1 MSTPIP
7 RFAERMTAMK
17 PSLVRELLKRAQGTD
32 IISFA
37 GGLPNPRFFPSK
49 QLISATETVLQND
62 SADSLQ
68 YSMSEGYRPL
78 RAWIAERYQQRF
90 GVNIPVDN
98 ILIMSGSQQA
108 LDLIGKIFLD
118 PNDIVVIEKPGYQ
131 GMIHALKLYQPKF
144 IGVALN
150 DDGLDATQLD
160 RVLSETQAKLVITC
174 PNFQN
179 PSGISYTSKN
189 REAVSAVIRKH
200 RVALIEDDPYSELS
214 FEGTVAPSFIT
225 HLENQCIA
233 LGSFSKIVAP
243 GMRLGWVVASDEIL
257 HKLIIAK
264 QGADFHTS
272 QFSQRAL
279 HQYLVSQPLDDHIQR
294 IRKAYSEQC
303 EAMLGALEKYFP
315 PDVRYTRPVG
325 GMFVWLTLPSD
336 DVDTMA
342 MLNDAIDAGVT
353 FLPGAVF
360 YTDGGGKN
368 QIRLSYSMCDPTMID
383 EGVKRLAQVVIKHLD
398 GVSFISPSTPD
409 RANALR
415 PS

>member
-1 MSTPIP
+1 MPSLIP

-17 PSLVRELLKRAQGTD
+17 PSLVRELLKRAQGKD
-32 IISFA
+32 IIAFA
-37 GGLPNPRFFPSK
+37 GGLPNPRFFPSE
-49 QLISATETVLQND
+49 QLVGATETVLRND

-68 YSMSEGYRPL
+68 YALSEGYPPL
-78 RAWIAERYQQRF
+78 RAWIAERYKQRF
-90 GVNIPVDN
+90 GVTILVEN
-98 ILIMSGSQQA
+98 ILITSGSQQA

-131 GMIHALKLYQPKF
+131 GMIHALKMYQPNF
-144 IGVALN
+144 HGVTLN
-150 DDGLDATQLD
+150 DDGLDASQLD
-160 RVLSETQAKLVITC
+160 RVLSDTQAKLVITC

-200 RVALIEDDPYSELS
+200 RVTLIEDDPYSELS
-214 FEGTVAPSFIT
+214 FEGTVAPSFIS
-225 HLENQCIA
+225 HLKDQCVA

-264 QGADFHTS
+264 QGTDFHTS

-279 HQYLVSQPLDDHIQR
+279 HQYLVAHPIDNHIQR
-294 IRKAYSEQC
+294 IRKAYSDQC
-303 EAMLGALEKYFP
+303 AAMLDALEKYFP

-336 DVDTMA
+336 DVDTMT
-342 MLNDAIDAGVT
+342 MLSDAIDAGVT
-353 FLPGAVF
+353 FLPGSVF
-360 YTDGGGKN
+360 YTDGGGNN
-368 QIRLSYSMCDPTMID
+368 QIRLSYSMCDAATIE
-383 EGVKRLAQVVIKHLD
+383 EGVRRLAQVVIKNLD
-398 GVSFISPSTPD
+398 GVT
-409 RANALR
+409 A
-415 PS
+415 